1 MKMKYKPLVFFITLG
16 VMMIGCLTLYVGS
29 DSRPTKQTNTE
40 LAKEPLET
48 EEENEETDGQKAAE
62 GDSSNPSV
70 SGDSKLEIAGK
81 VLAENKYPE
90 INSLVEKYLTAC
102 ANADMSALSSCVSN
116 VSHMDRSILTEK
128 YKYIESF
135 ENINCYTAD
144 SVREG
149 EYQVY
154 VYTEFKISGVDT
166 PAPGLL
172 SLYVAE
178 TSDGSY
184 CIYLE
189 PLDSEVQDFV
199 SETDDSDEV
208 KKLVEQVDYR
218 FESACNSD
226 ADLLAFTKQ
235 MSEHVVSE

>member
-1 MKMKYKPLVFFITLG
+1 M
-16 VMMIGCLTLYVGS
+16 
-29 DSRPTKQTNTE
+29 
-40 LAKEPLET
+40 
-48 EEENEETDGQKAAE
+48 
-62 GDSSNPSV
+62 
-70 SGDSKLEIAGK
+70 
-81 VLAENKYPE
+81 
-90 INSLVEKYLTAC
+90 
-102 ANADMSALSSCVSN
+102 
-116 VSHMDRSILTEK
+116 
-128 YKYIESF
+128 
-135 ENINCYTAD
+135 
-144 SVREG
+144 
-149 EYQVY
+149 
-154 VYTEFKISGVDT
+154 
-166 PAPGLL
+166 
-172 SLYVAE
+172 AE